1 MAIGYKMAIIAAAM
15 LLGSTAPAQ
24 TSTAAP
30 PAAAAPAAPAFPAT
44 PAAPQYRLQYVTLTT
59 ALGNIVLALEVE
71 RAPISA
77 ANFLRYVDNR
87 RFDGVNFYRALD
99 MGRGYGLIQGGPSGN
114 PRLSYPPIAHEPTS
128 RTGLSHSDGAISF
141 ARAAP
146 GSAQGDFFII
156 LGGLPSLDAQPAGSG
171 GDPDGFAV
179 FGHVAA
185 GMDVVRTILS
195 QPTDPNAGPGVMR
208 GQMLAAPVRIL
219 TARRS
224 AAPPP
229 DAPPAA
235 PPASPPA
242 SSAAPAPTG
251 G

>member
-235 PPASPPA
+235 PPA
-242 SSAAPAPTG
+242 PAPTG

>member
-1 MAIGYKMAIIAAAM
+1 MHLGMKWALPAMAWVMASGAM
-15 LLGSTAPAQ
+15 AQDGAP
-24 TSTAAP
+24 TTP
-30 PAAAAPAAPAFPAT
+30 PATPVAPAAPAA

-77 ANFLRYVDNR
+77 ANFLRYVDAR
-87 RFDGVNFYRALD
+87 RFDGLTFYRALD

-128 RTGLSHSDGAISF
+128 RTGLSHTDGAISF

-171 GDPDGFAV
+171 GDSDGFAV
-179 FGHVAA
+179 FGHVAG
-185 GMDVVRTILS
+185 GMDVVRAILS

-208 GQMLAAPVRIL
+208 GQMIAAPVRIL

-229 DAPPAA
+229 ADPPAA
-235 PPASPPA
+235 APPVATP
-242 SSAAPAPTG
+242 APATTG

>member
-1 MAIGYKMAIIAAAM
+1 MHLGMKWALPAMAWAMASGAM
-15 LLGSTAPAQ
+15 AQDGAPA
-24 TSTAAP
+24 STTTP
-30 PAAAAPAAPAFPAT
+30 PATPAA

-59 ALGNIVLALEVE
+59 ALGNIILALEVE

-77 ANFLRYVDNR
+77 ANFLRYVDAR
-87 RFDGVNFYRALD
+87 RFDGLTFYRALD

-128 RTGLSHSDGAISF
+128 RTGLSHTDGAISF

-156 LGGLPSLDAQPAGSG
+156 LGGLPSLDAQPSGSG
-171 GDPDGFAV
+171 DSDGFAV
-179 FGHVAA
+179 FGHVAG
-185 GMDVVRTILS
+185 GMDVVRAILS

-208 GQMLAAPVRIL
+208 GQMIAAPVRIL

-224 AAPPP
+224 AVPPP
-229 DAPPAA
+229 AETPATTPPVTPPA
-235 PPASPPA
+235 PA
-242 SSAAPAPTG
+242 TNG